1 MTWTDFSDPTDVS
14 KPFWWYDGPS
24 GAGPWILWQQP
35 HPLSF
40 AEMAYR
46 TESTAATRAV
56 VLAKYNQ
63 TVHDTADFMADFVLQ
78 APPSAAGGPG
88 AGAREPCYS
97 LGAPMFTAEIE
108 SNEGRTAP
116 ETKDGTFEL
125 VYWKFG
131 LHIANQWRH
140 RQGLKP
146 EPRWIT
152 AEHGLCAPLPR
163 KTNGT
168 GPLMYYPY
176 SNSSVDEPF
185 APGYAVQLFANAFIP
200 GASHGLDDSVMAET
214 VLQSLKALDINR
226 LPWCSD
232 PPLYAMAAARLGMN
246 DLALEFLLQPKNNG
260 GTMKYLQNGHC
271 QIGFLP
277 VMTAGNGGLLS
288 AVAMLAGGGWDGDGG
303 KPAPGLPQDGSWTV
317 LAEGFEKMF

>member
-40 AEMAYR
+40 AEMVYR
-46 TESTAATRAV
+46 AESTAATRAV

-78 APPSAAGGPG
+78 ASPSSAGGPG

-303 KPAPGLPQDGSWTV
+303 KPAPGLPQDGSWKV
-317 LAEGFEKMF
+317 QAEGFQKMF